1 MGAFYDSSI
10 QKCDPC
16 LSGWKREEET
26 GTLIPLWYDCNEL
39 SQSMSKR
46 RRPSAHKRAQTQ
58 KTVVIDY
65 DRRKR
70 LSAAVAKINVELW
83 DTDSDNE
90 NDTDSS
96 NGLSNFGSECDSSD
110 PDIYELQKQ
119 LLVGVIFLNG
129 SKNFCK
135 IPKKTFRKSSIFIT
149 ASDFW
154 PTALL
159 K

>member
-1 MGAFYDSSI
+1 MGAFNDSSI

-26 GTLIPLWYDCNEL
+26 GTLIPLWYDCNQL

-58 KTVVIDY
+58 KSVFIDK

-83 DTDSDNE
+83 DTES
-90 NDTDSS
+90 
-96 NGLSNFGSECDSSD
+96 DSSD

-119 LLVGVIFLNG
+119 LLVGVIFLNS
-129 SKNFCK
+129 SKHFCK

-154 PTALL
+154 PTPLL